1 MAWPACTHS
10 LSLCVYYDLYAQNC
24 HIVMKFSCRIE
35 LKLVRYLP
43 HVSYSIPKV
52 TLIEIRNGKWVSK
65 VEVVLLDSIGLA
77 VGTLNW

>member
-1 MAWPACTHS
+1 
-10 LSLCVYYDLYAQNC
+10 
-24 HIVMKFSCRIE
+24 MKFSCRIE